1 MELFY
6 DCDFDD
12 HALERT
18 NVVIRANLAPPT
30 ALHVSRESRQVALK
44 KYMRLGA
51 SYATCFTFIDPAK
64 DTIYFPWSKNGV
76 DQEAMVYSNVFSTE
90 ATLSIRYMAVDYR
103 IWEIFGLNTLGYY
116 PALKEFT
123 LIFHENQR
131 AEYDDGHEA
140 WRMRQTDIDFID
152 TEDISDTG
160 VVTEKLRAAREALR
174 IWKLDFPTWSGS
186 ALSIKGKALM
196 RGGRKCCSKQ

>member
-1 MELFY
+1 
-6 DCDFDD
+6 
-12 HALERT
+12 
-18 NVVIRANLAPPT
+18 
-30 ALHVSRESRQVALK
+30 
-44 KYMRLGA
+44 MRLGA

-140 WRMRQTDIDFID
+140 WRMRQTDTDFID